1 MKRLLAILLIL
12 LMVILMLCACG
23 TQQTTAPK
31 EDASGTSTSS
41 AESVPQ
47 SEQSTVLEPAISEDQ
62 VTSSSQAT
70 EQDSELAYGVYYLTC
85 KDGSQLGIRLG
96 NVKVNPAEELYRR
109 FTIHQKTGDDGEL
122 YYALYEGDDENK
134 ALAYRESSGK
144 VFASQERYRPKD
156 SALWSITFADG
167 YARLINKAQ
176 GKALAIQDGKT
187 VLTDVADGD
196 DTQLFKIEKAAKSD
210 RFDQYTSKKGNIV
223 IRVPFE
229 FTEVKRNYLTPEF
242 MQLFAD
248 HFQEAYEAEVALTGY
263 IPYDVIVI
271 DGWQDQ
277 NIVAG
282 VVDNYNT
289 IIVDKGFMKTEM
301 TLMPLRLK
309 FLDIYDMSFALLHE
323 MGHMFDSQRA
333 WNFESEAWTDLKLCY
348 VIYKMTEDH
357 KNTDG
362 FVFGCAPA
370 DYRGTKE
377 CFTYEKMAEC
387 LNIHAKKGAMVTVYG
402 FYGAAREFLLMAYDF
417 GWDPFINTFHY
428 FQDNGY
434 TQQSFERWEKFTI
447 FVEKLTEYSGVDVKE
462 KYLSVSWQIFDDYL
476 NGRKTDVV

>member
-1 MKRLLAILLIL
+1 M
-12 LMVILMLCACG
+12 
-23 TQQTTAPK
+23 
-31 EDASGTSTSS
+31 
-41 AESVPQ
+41 
-47 SEQSTVLEPAISEDQ
+47 
-62 VTSSSQAT
+62 
-70 EQDSELAYGVYYLTC
+70 
-85 KDGSQLGIRLG
+85 
-96 NVKVNPAEELYRR
+96 
-109 FTIHQKTGDDGEL
+109 
-122 YYALYEGDDENK
+122 
-134 ALAYRESSGK
+134 
-144 VFASQERYRPKD
+144 
-156 SALWSITFADG
+156 DG
-167 YARLINKAQ
+167 YARLINKEQ
-176 GKALAIQDGKT
+176 GKALAIQKGKV
-187 VLTDVADGD
+187 VLTDAADGD
-196 DTQLFKIEKAAKSD
+196 DAQLFKIEKAAKSD

-263 IPYDVIVI
+263 VPYDVIVI

-309 FLDIYDMSFALLHE
+309 FLEIYDMSFALLHE

-357 KNTDG
+357 KSTDG

-370 DYRGTKE
+370 DYRSSKE
-377 CFTYEKMAEC
+377 CFTYERLAEC

-417 GWDPFINTFHY
+417 GWDPFIKTFHY

-447 FVEKLTEYSGVDVKE
+447 FVEKLTEYSGVDIKT
-462 KYLSVSWQIFDDYL
+462 KYLSVSWQVFDDYL